1 MKQYT
6 TGFITA
12 VCLTASVFMFVGAQ
26 NKKLGDIIADSIT
39 LVGENGYTVITDGLL
54 ATYNADR
61 KKTVY
66 LGTGEGGEGFIE
78 TSNADGKKT
87 VYLGTGEGDNGHLET
102 YNADG
107 KGTAYLGTGKSGNG
121 FLVTSNNHGV
131 NNGYFGTGKDNDG
144 IAFLCDRYGDIGW
157 TASGKQ

>member
-61 KKTVY
+61 KKTAY

-87 VYLGTGEGDNGHLET
+87 AYLGTGEDDNGHLET

-107 KGTAYLGTGKSGNG
+107 KMSAYLGSAKSGNG
-121 FLVTSNNHGV
+121 FLETFNNHGV
-131 NNGYFGTGKDNDG
+131 KTGYFGTGKDNDG
-144 IAFLCDRYGDIGW
+144 IIGLCDRYGDMGW
-157 TASGKQ
+157 AARGKK